1 MIRILVMVAA
11 VSVVAVPAVEGPN
24 LVPNPG
30 FDTDTLGTDWVNYS
44 ADSMPW
50 LGTDGNVSGSGNGC
64 VEFGTTSNNGGVV
77 NVGTSLVAV
86 TENTEYLV
94 SGVARVPS
102 DSVGSWSV
110 LWITWFDDQQYS
122 IGSSQ
127 DFYGVGD
134 DQWNAV
140 QGTVTSFSG
149 AAFASVR
156 VGVITADSGT
166 GLAFVR
172 WDDVSLV
179 SAATPE
185 VFSDGFEGGTTDAW
199 SP

>member
-11 VSVVAVPAVEGPN
+11 VSVVAVPAVEGQN

-44 ADSMPW
+44 ADSMQW

-102 DSVGSWSV
+102 DSVDRGPSSGSP
-110 LWITWFDDQQYS
+110 
-122 IGSSQ
+122 GSTIS
-127 DFYGVGD
+127 
-134 DQWNAV
+134 NTPSARPRISTASATTN
-140 QGTVTSFSG
+140 GTPS
-149 AAFASVR
+149 R
-156 VGVITADSGT
+156 E
-166 GLAFVR
+166 
-172 WDDVSLV
+172 
-179 SAATPE
+179 P
-185 VFSDGFEGGTTDAW
+185 
-199 SP
+199 